1 MYRSKAM
8 TTNKMHSVRPTA
20 PKIYICSQ
28 QPAKEM
34 VWDRERRCTSNWG
47 TVVVTQPISSRE
59 RIQRKKYMGVWR
71 CVSRH
76 ISVMMSPLARTELRK
91 RRRKALKRVLLVVG
105 SLEKPSRINSETQ
118 LWFCPGGIHMVGL

>member
-1 MYRSKAM
+1 M
-8 TTNKMHSVRPTA
+8 
-20 PKIYICSQ
+20 
-28 QPAKEM
+28 EM
-34 VWDRERRCTSNWG
+34 RV
-47 TVVVTQPISSRE
+47 
-59 RIQRKKYMGVWR
+59 
-71 CVSRH
+71 RH

>member
-20 PKIYICSQ
+20 PKMHICSQ

-34 VWDRERRCTSNWG
+34 VWDRERRCTSIWG

-59 RIQRKKYMGVWR
+59 RTQWKKYMGVWR

-76 ISVMMSPLARTELRK
+76 IRVMMSPLPRTELRK
-91 RRRKALKRVLLVVG
+91 RRRKALKRALLVVG

>member
-1 MYRSKAM
+1 MATYRSKAM

-71 CVSRH
+71 CVSG
-76 ISVMMSPLARTELRK
+76 ISA
-91 RRRKALKRVLLVVG
+91 
-105 SLEKPSRINSETQ
+105 
-118 LWFCPGGIHMVGL
+118 